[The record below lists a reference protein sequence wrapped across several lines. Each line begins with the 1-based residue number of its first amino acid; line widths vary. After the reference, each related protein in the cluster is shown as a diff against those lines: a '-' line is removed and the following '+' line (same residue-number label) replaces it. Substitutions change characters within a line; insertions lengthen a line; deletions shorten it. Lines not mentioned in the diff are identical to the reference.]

1 MLFERLILDFGGAFE
16 KYLSP
21 NANIVA
27 CPQFE
32 AVIVK
37 CNKGVEPLPIDE
49 KELLKCF
56 DVETLDLIHNKLEEL
71 NSVS

>member
-1 MLFERLILDFGGAFE
+1 MLFGRLILDFGGAFE

-49 KELLKCF
+49 KDHLKCF
-56 DVETLDLIHNKLEEL
+56 DVETLDLIQNKLKEL

>member
-1 MLFERLILDFGGAFE
+1 MLFGRLILDFGGAFE

-21 NANIVA
+21 NAYIVA
-27 CPQFE
+27 CPQSE

-49 KELLKCF
+49 KDHLKCF
-56 DVETLDLIHNKLEEL
+56 DVETLDLIQNKLKEL